1 MSTRALTPV
10 NVPVSATDISTP
22 TLRTGDMYFNTV
34 NGLMLY
40 TGSAWIPAGFG
51 NSLDGG
57 SFDTVGLLDGG
68 SPTTAATQT
77 FEGGTP

>member
-1 MSTRALTPV
+1 MSKTALTPV
-10 NVPVSATDISTP
+10 NVPVSATNISTP
-22 TLRTGDMYFNTV
+22 TLRSGDMYFNTV
-34 NGLMLY
+34 NGLMIY

-57 SFDTVGLLDGG
+57 VFDSIAPVDGG
-68 SPTTAATQT
+68 NATTAATQT